1 MTGRWIYQ
9 KKIGSRLYAV
19 LLVAAVLLSALGI
32 GGLPGRVQAAKG
44 PSLNKKKVT
53 LQVGSSVRLK
63 VKGTK
68 KKVTWSSNKKAV
80 ATVTA
85 QGKVTGRKQGTAKI
99 TAKVTG
105 KKLTCT
111 VRVKSGGTEDTDSSA
126 SKSYTFRSEELLNQH
141 YEKHG
146 REMGY
151 PDAASYV
158 AGANR
163 VIQSPDALHKLEA
176 EDGDH
181 VYFLESTGEIVF
193 LSTDGYIRTYFIPND
208 GIAYFNRQV
217 AYD

>member
-1 MTGRWIYQ
+1 MIGRCFIS
-9 KKIGSRLYAV
+9 KKQACRLYAV
-19 LLVAAVLLSALGI
+19 LLAAAVLLSALGI
-32 GGLPGRVQAAKG
+32 GGLPGRAQAAKG
-44 PSLNKKKVT
+44 PSLNKQKVT
-53 LQVGSSVRLK
+53 LQVGGSVRLK

-80 ATVTA
+80 AAVTA
-85 QGKVTGRKQGTAKI
+85 QGKVTGRKPGTAKI
-99 TAKVTG
+99 TARVAG

-111 VRVKSGGTEDTDSSA
+111 VRVKAGETTPDASSA
-126 SKSYTFRSEELLNQH
+126 PGSYTFRSEELLNQH

-146 REMGY
+146 KAMGY

-193 LSTDGYIRTYFIPND
+193 LSADGYIRTYFIPDD
-208 GIAYFNRQV
+208 GIAYFNRQI
-217 AYD
+217 AA